1 MWQIGGVN
9 VANHFFKPVPQ
20 AALWGVNFTDILNI
34 LNSNARPFDT
44 GGVFCL

>member
-9 VANHFFKPVPQ
+9 VANRFYKPALQ
-20 AALWGVNFTDILNI
+20 AALRFVKSTDILNI

-44 GGVFCL
+44 GGVFTL